1 MKKHPTKVIKI
12 NPRKNTAEAPE
23 LPAKDDL
30 QGMAKYMENEGNL
43 AEAAKLYEVI
53 LKAHPG
59 NEHSYNRLMMIYRKQ
74 KDFKKELKVINDGIK
89 TFQELYTPSSVGKH
103 KNIVKLS
110 KQLNMLTGL
119 TDKKGKSLYDAE
131 PIGKW
136 KKRKQVVLKKLGK
149 A

>member
-1 MKKHPTKVIKI
+1 MKHPTKVVKL
-12 NPRKNTAEAPE
+12 NTEKDTIEVPVP
-23 LPAKDDL
+23 PAKDDL
-30 QGMAKYMENEGNL
+30 QGMAKYREKEGDL
-43 AEAAKLYEVI
+43 AEAAKLYEKI
-53 LKAHPG
+53 LKAHPS
-59 NEHSYNRLMMIYRKQ
+59 NELSYNRLMMIYRKQ
-74 KDFKKELKVINDGIK
+74 KDFKNELRVINDGIK
-89 TFQELYTPSSVGKH
+89 AFQQLYTPSSIGKH